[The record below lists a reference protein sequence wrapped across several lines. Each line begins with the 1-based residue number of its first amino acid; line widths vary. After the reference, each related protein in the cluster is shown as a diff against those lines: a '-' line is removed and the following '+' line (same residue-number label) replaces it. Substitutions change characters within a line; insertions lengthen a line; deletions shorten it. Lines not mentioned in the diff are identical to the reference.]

1 MTVKSGDE
9 IRAHLDYFRE
19 LGVSGVRREK
29 AWSSRPG
36 YASVDDRD
44 ETDAVLSSLDQGVEV
59 AQSYGS
65 LRDVRDDIGD
75 CTRCQLHEE
84 RTNVVFG
91 VGDDNAD
98 LMFVGEAPGRDED
111 LKGEPFVGR
120 AGQLLTKIIEA
131 IDLNREDVYI
141 ANVVK
146 CRPPKNRNPA
156 PAEIATCQ
164 PFLRAQ
170 IAFVKPKV
178 IVALG
183 AFAAKTLLNDVDT
196 PISGL
201 RGKVFDFCGAKLI
214 PTFHPAYLLRS
225 PDRKRDVWEDMKKVR
240 GLLRVS

>member
-65 LRDVRDDIGD
+65 L
-75 CTRCQLHEE
+75 
-84 RTNVVFG
+84 
-91 VGDDNAD
+91 
-98 LMFVGEAPGRDED
+98 
-111 LKGEPFVGR
+111 R

-196 PISGL
+196 PISVL